1 MTPLWA
7 QIWVSTPQHSGL
19 SGALS
24 YRCDTEIG
32 VGQLVRVPLGRRLV
46 LGVVIAVSDRAP
58 EGLQDKTIKAV
69 DTVLQALPALSEEW
83 CRLVAFAARYY
94 QRSEGEVALAA
105 LPPGLRDLDATQL
118 DRRLAKLQRRQ
129 NTDDARQTPPELTAE
144 QIEALAA
151 IHASHQPVL
160 LFGSTGSGKTEVY
173 LQAVAALL
181 ASEPQAQALVLV
193 PEINLTPQLIA
204 RFEARFGVDA
214 VAAMH
219 SGLTPAQR
227 LQSWLRAHTGQARMV
242 LGTRM
247 AVFASLPQLRLIVVD
262 EEHDP
267 SYKSQE
273 GARFSARDLA
283 VYRAHGKPGQTECQV
298 ILGSATPS
306 LESWHAAL
314 SGRYLRVNMTER
326 MGGGALPK
334 LRLVDLQRQ
343 PAKTLIA
350 PPLLAAIQVRAS
362 RGEQSLLLLNRRGY
376 APVLS
381 CSSCGWKSQC
391 PHCSAF
397 RVFHKIDRSLRCHHC
412 GLAQPVPRACPDCG
426 NLDIEPV
433 GKGTEQL
440 QEQLQTLLEGTLNAQ
455 GQTLRVGRLDADTAR
470 NTEDLASQ
478 LAAVHAGEVD
488 VLVGTQMIAKG
499 HDFRRITLV
508 AAINPDGALYASD
521 FRAPER
527 LFALLMQ
534 AGGRAGRDA
543 AQADA
548 SELWVQT
555 WVPEHG
561 LFTALKS
568 HDFEGFAAAQL
579 QERQDA
585 QLPPFIH
592 QALMRADAKSQAQA
606 QAFLNAAYEQVA
618 EQAVAWDVTI
628 YPAVPMSMA
637 RVANVERAQMLVEAP
652 TRQALQRLLLHW
664 QPSLHQLRQSPLGR
678 GLVRWAIDVDPLA
691 I

>member
-1 MTPLWA
+1 MSNLWA
-7 QIWVSTPQHSGL
+7 QVWVSTPQYSGV
-19 SGALS
+19 SAALS
-24 YRCDTEIG
+24 YRCEPELGI
-32 VGQLVRVPLGRRLV
+32 GQLVRVPLGRRLV
-46 LGVVIAVSDRAP
+46 LGVVVAVSETAP
-58 EGLQDKTIKAV
+58 DGLQDKAIKAV
-69 DTVLQALPALSEEW
+69 DTVLNALPKLNADW
-83 CRLVAFAARYY
+83 CRLIAFAARYY
-94 QRSEGEVALAA
+94 QRSEGEVAMAA
-105 LPPGLRDLDATQL
+105 LPPSLRDLDTVQL
-118 DRRLAKLQRRQ
+118 DRRLSKLSRRQ
-129 NTDDARQTPPELTAE
+129 STDDPRQNPPPLTTE
-144 QIEALAA
+144 QAAALAA
-151 IHASHQPVL
+151 IEAATQPVL

-173 LQAVAALL
+173 LQAVAAML
-181 ASEPQAQALVLV
+181 AREPQAQALVLV

-214 VAAMH
+214 IAAMH

-227 LQSWLRAHTGQARMV
+227 LQGWLRAHTGQARMV

-283 VYRAHGKPGQTECQV
+283 VYRAHGKATGTHCQV
-298 ILGSATPS
+298 VLGSATPS

-314 SGRYLRVNMTER
+314 SERYLRVNMSER

-334 LRLVDLQRQ
+334 LRVVDMQRQ

-350 PPLLAAIQVRAS
+350 PPLLTAIQTRAS

-381 CSSCGWKSQC
+381 CGSCGWKSQC

-397 RVFHKIDRSLRCHHC
+397 RVFHKMDRSLRCHHC
-412 GLAQPVPRACPDCG
+412 GLAQPVPNACPECG

-440 QEQLQTLLEGTLNAQ
+440 QEQLQALLQGTPNAH
-455 GQTLRVGRLDADTAR
+455 GQPLRVGRLDADTAR
-470 NTEDLASQ
+470 NTEDLANQ

-508 AAINPDGALYASD
+508 AAVNPDGALYASD

-555 WVPEHG
+555 WVPEHP
-561 LFTALKS
+561 LFAALKD
-568 HDFEGFAAAQL
+568 HDFEGFAQAQL

-585 QLPPFIH
+585 QLPPFVH
-592 QALMRADAKSQAQA
+592 QALMRAEAKSQAQA

-618 EQAVAWDVTI
+618 DQAVAWDVTI

-637 RVANVERAQMLVEAP
+637 RVANIERAQMLIEAP
-652 TRQALQRLLLHW
+652 TRQALQRLLHHW
-664 QPSLHQLRQSPLGR
+664 HPGLQTLRQSPLGK